1 MLMIMVMMIMLV
13 IMIAVFTAWV
23 GYWICRA
30 DRRLGLVLPKGDLMG
45 RRASGTL
52 LAIGVLFWVQGDKP
66 GASYNG
72 YLVALGW
79 GFMFVDRKYWIF
91 SRVF

>member
-1 MLMIMVMMIMLV
+1 
-13 IMIAVFTAWV
+13 
-23 GYWICRA
+23 
-30 DRRLGLVLPKGDLMG
+30 MG